1 MNVSVSFLV
10 HTFKSGCW
18 EDNVVSPLGK
28 QFNNIQLMNF
38 KGTFTLCPVTPFLEI
53 IMQRSLGEDVYYL
66 VTYKSQKTSIS
77 LGFAWWRSG

>member
-53 IMQRSLGEDVYYL
+53 IINAKILG
-66 VTYKSQKTSIS
+66 
-77 LGFAWWRSG
+77 